1 VAIEVRRSADYSKDS
16 SRRQLLPP
24 GDNSQPGCGTRK
36 WRALPFTQIRTVSAV
51 LTQEI
56 PMSMATR
63 QPDVRSPAPALQSP
77 RSPRERARY
86 HQRTTPLLLKLVELD
101 PREVDG
107 IMTPNGF
114 LAADVTP
121 VGPMREACPHCEGV
135 ALQLVLRHHHV
146 KRSHL
151 FCRVCTRVY
160 DALNESGHSVL
171 TV

>member
-1 VAIEVRRSADYSKDS
+1 
-16 SRRQLLPP
+16 
-24 GDNSQPGCGTRK
+24 
-36 WRALPFTQIRTVSAV
+36 
-51 LTQEI
+51 
-56 PMSMATR
+56 MSMATR
-63 QPDVRSPAPALQSP
+63 QPDVRSSP
-77 RSPRERARY
+77 PLPFSLLVPPRERTRHY
-86 HQRTTPLLLKLVELD
+86 QRTAPLLLKLVELD
-101 PREVDG
+101 PREVVDG
-107 IMTPNGF
+107 IMTPNGY

-160 DALNESGHSVL
+160 DAFNESGHSVL